1 MTEPTPLSFRDP
13 LDAYARAADRLLDA
27 LGARDGDAARR
38 VRWTHPRFRDRPV
51 ADVRE
56 AVLDVDDA
64 RLVVAREHAFDTW
77 DELATFTDRVA
88 HGGVVARFEQAA
100 EWVVDGDLAALD
112 AALRDD
118 PMLVR
123 ARSVRTH
130 HATLLHY
137 VAANGVEGARQRTP
151 QNVVEIA
158 AALLDAGADPNA
170 LAEMYGG
177 RCTTL
182 AMLVSSTPPHEAGV
196 QTALAELLVSRGAAI
211 EHEGSRWNSAVL
223 TALTFGF
230 GGTARML
237 ATHARPASDL
247 AVAAGL
253 GLLGDC
259 ARLLPTADDASRQAA
274 LALAAM
280 HGHARVVRLLLDTG
294 TDPDRFN
301 PDGFHAHSTPL
312 HQAVWSDRLDVV
324 RLLAERGARLDLR
337 DRLHDGTPLDWA
349 LHGNRAEIAAYL
361 REMMDAEVARAR

>member
-1 MTEPTPLSFRDP
+1 MTDPATLSVRDP
-13 LDAYARAADRLLDA
+13 LDAYMRAADRLLDA
-27 LGARDGDAARR
+27 LRARDDAAAWRI
-38 VRWTHPRFRDRPV
+38 RWAHPRFRDRPV

-56 AVLDVDDA
+56 AALDVDDA
-64 RLVVAREHAFDTW
+64 RIVVAREHAFDTW

-100 EWVVDGDLAALD
+100 EWVIDGDLPSLD
-112 AALRDD
+112 AALRED

-151 QNVVEIA
+151 RNVLAIA
-158 AALLDAGADPNA
+158 GALLDAGADANA

-182 AMLVSSTPPHEAGV
+182 DLLVSSTPPHEAGV

-211 EHEGSRWNSAVL
+211 EHEGSRWSSALL

-230 GGTARML
+230 GGTARAL
-237 ATHARPASDL
+237 AARARPTTDL

-253 GLLGDC
+253 GALGDC
-259 ARLLPTADDASRQAA
+259 ARLLPTADEASRQGA

-301 PDGFHAHSTPL
+301 PDGIHAHSTPL
-312 HQAVWSDRLDVV
+312 HQAVSSDRLDVV
-324 RLLAERGARLDLR
+324 RLLVERGARLDVR
-337 DRLHDGTPLDWA
+337 DLLYDGTPLDWA
-349 LHGNRAEIAAYL
+349 LHEHRAEIAAYL
-361 REMMDAEVARAR
+361 REAMDAGVASAG